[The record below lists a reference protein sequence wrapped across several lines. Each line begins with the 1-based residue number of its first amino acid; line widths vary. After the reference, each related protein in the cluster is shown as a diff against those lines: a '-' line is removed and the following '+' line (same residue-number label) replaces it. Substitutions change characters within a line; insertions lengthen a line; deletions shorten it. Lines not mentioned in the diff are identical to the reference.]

1 MVSGDWSNYCGAKG
15 DRPFGEGRAKTSK
28 ISRRTSGVEDKSSSY
43 KGADLKK
50 TRWVTKWFMSAY
62 RKDRGI

>member
-15 DRPFGEGRAKTSK
+15 DGPFGEGSAETSR
-28 ISRRTSGVEDKSSSY
+28 ISRRTSGVKDKISSY
-43 KGADLKK
+43 KGADLKNQS
-50 TRWVTKWFMSAY
+50 VTKWFMRTY